1 MAAAECEHPE
11 IDEGI
16 CMKCSQVVDLSSID
30 ITRYKKFPGGVLVL
44 KEEAKR
50 MKREKKISLFKMKK
64 LILVFFPHHHSLC
77 FYDYYFI
84 LKMILSHLH
93 YCYRFIF
100 NIILIFCFIPYFI
113 SLFIKLCV
121 KIKLHTFYYKIN
133 KNGGKQKTSDRINKK
148 RIQRLIFIIL
158 L

>member
-64 LILVFFPHHHSLC
+64 LILVFFPTIIH
-77 FYDYYFI
+77 FVFAINI
-84 LKMILSHLH
+84 L
-93 YCYRFIF
+93 F
-100 NIILIFCFIPYFI
+100 
-113 SLFIKLCV
+113 
-121 KIKLHTFYYKIN
+121 
-133 KNGGKQKTSDRINKK
+133 
-148 RIQRLIFIIL
+148 
-158 L
+158 